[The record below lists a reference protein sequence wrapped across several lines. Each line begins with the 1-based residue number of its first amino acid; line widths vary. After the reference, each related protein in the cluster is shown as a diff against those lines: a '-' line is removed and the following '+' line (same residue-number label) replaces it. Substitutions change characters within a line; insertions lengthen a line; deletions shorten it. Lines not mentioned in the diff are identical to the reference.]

1 MRDSDK
7 QTPSAK
13 VDLQPFQK
21 SQKMIQ
27 TRNEKKQKS
36 ASRFDLK
43 ASHPRPDTLDGI
55 KNKRV
60 ENAKHLLLQSF
71 SSNP

>member
-13 VDLQPFQK
+13 VDLQTFQK
-21 SQKMIQ
+21 SHKNDQNPIWKE
-27 TRNEKKQKS
+27 TKS

-43 ASHPRPDTLDGI
+43 ASHPRPDTLNGI
-55 KNKRV
+55 KYKRV